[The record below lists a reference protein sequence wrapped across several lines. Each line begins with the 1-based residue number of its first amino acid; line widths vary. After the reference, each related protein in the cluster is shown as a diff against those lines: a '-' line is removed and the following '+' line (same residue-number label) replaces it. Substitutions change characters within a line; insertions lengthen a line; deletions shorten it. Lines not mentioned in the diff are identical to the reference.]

1 MITNKKWFLWTAILI
16 ILATIVWIYLLFITV
31 FSVKIPVWYTW
42 IKVNMYWDAKWVSI
56 YTLKTWRN
64 YYNPITADVF
74 KYPNHIQQK
83 EYETISFQDTDWL
96 VISTRIW
103 LDYKFDE
110 SKISTIFEQYRA
122 SSDRLTNELMATWL
136 KNSVNRASSSF
147 KVDELYWPKKE
158 EFRLKALENIKAD
171 FDEKGIVVNNVY
183 FVWNM
188 VLPEQVMWR
197 INAKIEATQNAMQ
210 KENELRAVEAE
221 AQKQIA
227 EANWY
232 AESQIIKAKADAET
246 IRIKSQAITSQW
258 GMEYV
263 QLQAIDKW
271 NWALPITALWDN
283 VPFINLK

>member
-1 MITNKKWFLWTAILI
+1 MKNTKKWFMWSVILI
-16 ILATIVWIYLLFITV
+16 IIATIVWIYLLFVTV

-110 SKISTIFEQYRA
+110 SKITSIFEQYRA
-122 SSDRLTNELMATWL
+122 SSDKLTNELMATWL

-188 VLPEQVMWR
+188 ILPEQVMGR

-271 NWALPITALWDN
+271 NWVLPVTSLGEN

>member
-1 MITNKKWFLWTAILI
+1 MKNSKKWFMWSAILI
-16 ILATIVWIYLLFITV
+16 MIATIVGLYILFITV

-171 FDEKGIVVNNVY
+171 FD
-183 FVWNM
+183 
-188 VLPEQVMWR
+188 
-197 INAKIEATQNAMQ
+197 
-210 KENELRAVEAE
+210 
-221 AQKQIA
+221 
-227 EANWY
+227 
-232 AESQIIKAKADAET
+232 
-246 IRIKSQAITSQW
+246 
-258 GMEYV
+258 
-263 QLQAIDKW
+263 
-271 NWALPITALWDN
+271 
-283 VPFINLK
+283 